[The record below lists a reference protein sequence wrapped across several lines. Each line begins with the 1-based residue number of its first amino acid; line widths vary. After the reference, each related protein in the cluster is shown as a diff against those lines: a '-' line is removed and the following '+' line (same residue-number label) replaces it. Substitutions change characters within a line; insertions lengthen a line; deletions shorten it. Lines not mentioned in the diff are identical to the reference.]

1 MRVEAVYFVVVCG
14 GMVLGEVVGEVFV
27 YYFTEYDEL
36 SLFNSVLDPVGA
48 HVNVFRATLFDCFVV
63 DASGSGV
70 VV

>member
-27 YYFTEYDEL
+27 YYFPEYDEL
-36 SLFNSVLDPVGA
+36 SLFNSVLDTIGA
-48 HVNVFRATLFDCFVV
+48 HVNVFRATLFDCFFV